1 MQLFE
6 FLNEWRSSLLSI
18 GLGPTELIA
27 IGAVLMFSFIV
38 ALRETL
44 SWFLKVDSLR
54 KEVRALKSEIQ
65 NLRFDLQQ
73 TTTLAEPNK
82 KAEEMA
88 PSAETPFF
96 KKAKAFRIFH

>member
-18 GLGPTELIA
+18 GLGPTALIA
-27 IGAVLMFSFIV
+27 IGVVLLFSLTV
-38 ALRETL
+38 AFRETL

-73 TTTLAEPNK
+73 TEAMSETNK
-82 KAEEMA
+82 KAEELT